1 MEIRKVE
8 SIEYVP
14 ITPLMIN
21 NAIRI
26 YQHWKQLDAEVRAI
40 STRGINFPAELSEI
54 FACYTLG
61 YWQKKDGFGDAY
73 DSVHK
78 RIIEM
83 KGSGSD
89 SQDLSSFSPSE
100 TFDELV
106 FIKVKKDEDMIYIW
120 CTGVSSTE
128 LSNIKVNSTK
138 TVADHQREGKRPRFS
153 IEQKIIEAKGL
164 KPAYKF
170 DIINK
175 KIYKLQ

>member
-1 MEIRKVE
+1 MTVRNVE
-8 SIEYVP
+8 TVDYVP
-14 ITPLMIN
+14 ISALMIN

-54 FACYTLG
+54 FACYALD

-73 DSVHK
+73 DHKHK

-89 SQDLSSFSPSE
+89 RSDLSSFSPSE

-120 CTGVSSTE
+120 QTGVSSTE
-128 LSNIKVNSTK
+128 LAKIKVNSRQ
-138 TVADHQREGKRPRFS
+138 TVVDQQREGKRPRFS
-153 IEQKIIEAKGL
+153 VEQKIIWAKGL
-164 KPAYKF
+164 KPTHKF
-170 DIINK
+170 DILNK
-175 KIYKLQ
+175 KIYEL

>member
-1 MEIRKVE
+1 MSVRNVE
-8 SIEYVP
+8 PIDYVP
-14 ITPLMIN
+14 ISPLIIN

-26 YQHWKQLDAEVRAI
+26 YQHWKQLDAEIRAI

-61 YWQKKDGFGDAY
+61 YWQKKDGSGDAY
-73 DSVHK
+73 DHVHK

-89 SQDLSSFSPSE
+89 KQDLSSFSPCE

-128 LSNIKVNSTK
+128 LSCIKVNSTK
-138 TVADHQREGKRPRFS
+138 TVADHQKEGKRPRFS
-153 IEQKIIEAKGL
+153 VEQKIIEAKGL
-164 KPAYKF
+164 KPNYEF

-175 KIYKLQ
+175 KIYKLD